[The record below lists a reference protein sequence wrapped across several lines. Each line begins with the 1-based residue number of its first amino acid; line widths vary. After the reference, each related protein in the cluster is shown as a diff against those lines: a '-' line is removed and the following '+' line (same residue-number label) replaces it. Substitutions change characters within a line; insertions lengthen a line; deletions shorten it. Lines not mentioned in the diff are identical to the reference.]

1 MKRLWLPI
9 ALLASLACP
18 AAAQDRVVTM
28 LAELVNAPGA
38 PGFEDSVRHL
48 MVDYMKPMATR
59 LTYDGIGSVI
69 AQQGTAGPRIMV
81 DAHMDE
87 LGGVVRRVT
96 PTGFLSM
103 QMLGGWFDQALVDQR
118 WVIIG
123 SKGPVHA
130 VTGIRDIHIAAPEER
145 TRVFPRESIFL
156 DVGAT
161 NDAQVKAMG
170 ISPGDPVVPDAPF
183 TVLNGTNNYLAKA
196 WDDRIGLAVLIEVMR
211 RLEHTSHA
219 NTIYY
224 AATVQEEIGLRG
236 GQTAAAI
243 VKPDIGI
250 ALEAG
255 VVKDVPGVQ
264 AEEAQETLGGG
275 PGVFLYDASALPSR
289 KLVAFVKETAAA
301 ASIPLQF
308 DFITGYGED
317 GAAIQK
323 TDGGAPIVNLV
334 IPTRY
339 THAHNGI
346 INRADFDHMVDLVT
360 AMVTKLDAPAVARLR
375 DYAPAP

>member
-1 MKRLWLPI
+1 MKRMWLSI
-9 ALLASLACP
+9 ALLCAVAHT
-18 AAAQDRVVTM
+18 ARAQDRIVTL
-28 LAELVNAPGA
+28 LAELTNAPGTS
-38 PGFEDSVRHL
+38 GYEDSVRHL
-48 MVDYMKPMATR
+48 MVEHMKPMATK
-59 LTYDGIGSVI
+59 LTYDGLGSVI
-69 AQQGTAGPRIMV
+69 AQQGTTGPRIMV

-87 LGGVVRRVT
+87 LGGMVRRIT
-96 PTGFLSM
+96 PPGFLSM

-118 WVIIG
+118 WTIIG

-130 VTGIRDIHIAAPEER
+130 VTGIRDIHVAAPEER

-156 DVGAT
+156 DVGAKT
-161 NDAQVKAMG
+161 DADVRAMG

-183 TVLNGTNNYLAKA
+183 TIMNGTDNYLSKA
-196 WDDRIGLAVLIEVMR
+196 WDDRVGCAVLIEVMR
-211 RLEHTSHA
+211 RMEHAHHA
-219 NTIYY
+219 NTIFY

-255 VVKDVPGVQ
+255 VVKDAPGVQ
-264 AEEAQETLGGG
+264 PEEAQEVVGGG
-275 PGVFLYDASALPSR
+275 PAIFLYDASALPSR
-289 KLVAFVKETAAA
+289 KMVAFVKETAASG
-301 ASIPLQF
+301 SIPLQF

-317 GAAIQK
+317 GATMQK
-323 TDGGAPIVNLV
+323 TDGGTPIVNLV
-334 IPTRY
+334 VPTRY

-360 AMVTKLDAPAVARLR
+360 AMVTKLDAETVARLR
-375 DYAPAP
+375 DYAF

>member
-1 MKRLWLPI
+1 MRRLWLPI
-9 ALLASLACP
+9 AMFTMWVHPL
-18 AAAQDRVVTM
+18 AAQDRVVTM

-38 PGFEDSVRHL
+38 PGAEDSVRHL
-48 MVDYMKPMATR
+48 MVDYMKPMATK

-69 AQQGTAGPRIMV
+69 AQQGTTGPRIMV

-130 VTGIRDIHIAAPEER
+130 VTGIRDIHIAPPEER
-145 TRVFPRESIFL
+145 TKVFPRESIFL

-161 NDAQVKAMG
+161 TDAQVKAMG

-211 RLEHTSHA
+211 RMEHTAHA

-236 GQTAAAI
+236 GQTSASI

-264 AEEAQETLGGG
+264 AEEAQEVLGGG

-289 KLVAFVKETAAA
+289 KLVAFVKETAAS

-317 GAAIQK
+317 GATMQK
-323 TDGGAPIVNLV
+323 TGMVVRRSSTLSSRRGIR
-334 IPTRY
+334 TR
-339 THAHNGI
+339 I
-346 INRADFDHMVDLVT
+346 T
-360 AMVTKLDAPAVARLR
+360 ASSIARILIAWLILLR
-375 DYAPAP
+375 RW